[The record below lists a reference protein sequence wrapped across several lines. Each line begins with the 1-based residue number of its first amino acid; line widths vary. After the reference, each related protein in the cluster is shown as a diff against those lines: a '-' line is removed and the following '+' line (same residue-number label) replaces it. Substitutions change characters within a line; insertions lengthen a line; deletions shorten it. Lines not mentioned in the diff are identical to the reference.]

1 MDVVGYCRYSSEGQ
15 RDSFSIEAQQRAIR
29 DFCDKEN
36 YNIVKFYIEEA
47 KSGTT
52 DNREA
57 FQDMIEDAKQRKF
70 KAIIVH
76 KFDRFARNK
85 YDSVFY
91 KRKLRD
97 LNIKVISICEPL
109 DDSPE
114 AVILESI
121 YEGMSEYYSKNLSRE
136 VLKGKKEA
144 ALNCQHNGG
153 IPPYGYTVDKDMHYV
168 IVPEEAKIIQTIFE
182 KAELGL
188 SHAAITRYLNDR
200 GLKNRTGNR
209 FGREYITRILINEL
223 YKGTFVYGKK
233 SKRENVEIIKV
244 ENGVDPIVS
253 PYLFDKVN
261 KIYNE
266 TNIINKEKLKR
277 AKARN
282 AGINY
287 LLTGYAICGCCGAPL
302 TGFHSHKAYQTSS
315 GADRL
320 YSTYFYRCSKKGKRE
335 TVLRGM
341 TRGCALKNLRKDDF
355 EDFVLGA
362 VEKIIFSEA
371 NLKIIVDKAKK
382 LIIEKINKKNDNSKL
397 EHEIN
402 KINRQLSKLLDIF
415 LDGTIDKETYN
426 LKKNE
431 LEKIQNYYK
440 EQIKVFPKIDV
451 DKLTPQLLKNTIDKF
466 ISSANADTIE
476 YKKKTL
482 STFVDSIVVDNEKIV
497 IYFKFPIN
505 TSDNEK
511 QSDFSYDNYFLRN
524 RTTVSTFDVLGNIS
538 RG

>member
-1 MDVVGYCRYSSEGQ
+1 
-15 RDSFSIEAQQRAIR
+15 
-29 DFCDKEN
+29 
-36 YNIVKFYIEEA
+36 
-47 KSGTT
+47 
-52 DNREA
+52 
-57 FQDMIEDAKQRKF
+57 
-70 KAIIVH
+70 
-76 KFDRFARNK
+76 
-85 YDSVFY
+85 
-91 KRKLRD
+91 
-97 LNIKVISICEPL
+97 
-109 DDSPE
+109 
-114 AVILESI
+114 
-121 YEGMSEYYSKNLSRE
+121 
-136 VLKGKKEA
+136 
-144 ALNCQHNGG
+144 
-153 IPPYGYTVDKDMHYV
+153 
-168 IVPEEAKIIQTIFE
+168 
-182 KAELGL
+182 
-188 SHAAITRYLNDR
+188 
-200 GLKNRTGNR
+200 
-209 FGREYITRILINEL
+209 
-223 YKGTFVYGKK
+223 
-233 SKRENVEIIKV
+233 
-244 ENGVDPIVS
+244 
-253 PYLFDKVN
+253 
-261 KIYNE
+261 
-266 TNIINKEKLKR
+266 
-277 AKARN
+277 
-282 AGINY
+282 
-287 LLTGYAICGCCGAPL
+287 
-302 TGFHSHKAYQTSS
+302 
-315 GADRL
+315 
-320 YSTYFYRCSKKGKRE
+320 
-335 TVLRGM
+335 M
-341 TRGCALKNLRKDDF
+341 TRGCVLKNLRKDDF

-426 LKKNE
+426 SKKNE

-511 QSDFSYDNYFLRN
+511 QSDFSYDNHFLRN